1 MPLDTTGY
9 TSFAIELDVGNV
21 AEPQAL
27 EVRLD
32 PAIND
37 GAEVLCVYTGT
48 LVFGVQ
54 GTAVEDWSRGNLV
67 ARIPT
72 PGRLWTPAS
81 SDRDSGWTVFRDGTA
96 TVSLASI
103 YNSGVSNFAGW
114 AVDAARVEAVSP
126 PGALPPEDHLQI
138 QALLAVRDT
147 DGILYRLSYQV
158 TAVGLLAPAV

>member
-1 MPLDTTGY
+1 MPIDTTGY
-9 TSFAIELDVGNV
+9 TSFAVELDVGDV

-27 EVRLD
+27 EVRID
-32 PAIND
+32 PTLND

-48 LVFGVQ
+48 LLFQVQ
-54 GTAVEDWSRGNLV
+54 GTSIDDWTRGSLV

-72 PGRLWTPAS
+72 PGRLWRPGS
-81 SDRDSGWTVFRDGTA
+81 VDHGPGWTVFRDGTA
-96 TVSLASI
+96 VVSLASI
-103 YNSGVSNFAGW
+103 FNDEISNNAGW

-126 PGALPPEDHLQI
+126 AGALPPEDHLQI
-138 QALLAVRDT
+138 QALLAVCDT